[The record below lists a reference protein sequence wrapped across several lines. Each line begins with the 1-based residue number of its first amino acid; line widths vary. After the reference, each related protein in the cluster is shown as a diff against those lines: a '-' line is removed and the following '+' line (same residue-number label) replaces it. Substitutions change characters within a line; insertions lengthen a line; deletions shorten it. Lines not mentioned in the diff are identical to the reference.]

1 MQFKILALCLAL
13 GSAAV
18 LTGCS
23 STSMKSGDAGGAT
36 ASAAVPGSAEDFAQ
50 KAGDRVFFAFD
61 RSDVSSEGDMVLH
74 KQAEWLAQ
82 YPSTM
87 IVVEGHCDERG
98 TRDYNLALGER
109 RANAVK
115 THLISLGVNAN
126 RVETISY
133 GKERPFVVGSN
144 EESWAQNRVGR
155 TAIK

>member
-13 GSAAV
+13 GGAAV

-23 STSMKSGDAGGAT
+23 STSNMQSADAGGAT
-36 ASAAVPGSAEDFAQ
+36 SAAVPGSAEDFVQ

-61 RSDVSSEGDMVLH
+61 RFDVSSEGDMVLH
-74 KQAEWLAQ
+74 KQAEWLAM

-115 THLISLGVNAN
+115 NHLISLGVNAN
-126 RVETISY
+126 RVESISY